1 MWSSLWRNL
10 AETSSNSLRIKT
22 PDNLTQAATCA
33 RTSGDVRSRCL
44 AHSKVLCQILKQ
56 RHPLDFGVSG
66 QKCWHERWCLGGRR
80 RGKVVGH
87 ATCRHHVRA
96 GGAAHELAAAA
107 HVPQHLQRQTAGE
120 RPSLQTTSKP
130 AGIASG
136 RSHVPV
142 ICSARRGQGASCECE
157 GRVHTAQLTFGGW
170 PCLSADSKRANMRS
184 SADVTRVKSCE
195 IDVVLAKLSCRGCC
209 SIAGPESAL
218 SR

>member
-107 HVPQHLQRQTAGE
+107 HVPQHLQHDRQQVSVPVFKQHPNQQGLRQGGRMCLSYVRQGEDKAPAANARGEYTQPNSHSAAGPVFLQTA
-120 RPSLQTTSKP
+120 
-130 AGIASG
+130 
-136 RSHVPV
+136 
-142 ICSARRGQGASCECE
+142 SARTCGPPPTS
-157 GRVHTAQLTFGGW
+157 RV
-170 PCLSADSKRANMRS
+170 
-184 SADVTRVKSCE
+184 
-195 IDVVLAKLSCRGCC
+195 
-209 SIAGPESAL
+209 
-218 SR
+218 